1 MSGGWG
7 AGLVVLVVSSLERMY
22 AIDDLLH
29 LIHSDGADRLT
40 LHVGA
45 PPVIVLDGESHT
57 VEGPSLTSE
66 NIESLLQSIADT
78 RQRRELRDSGSVQ
91 FIYRFRGIA
100 DFVVRAEIRDEDVNI
115 EIH

>member
-1 MSGGWG
+1 MPGAWG
-7 AGLVVLVVSSLERMY
+7 AGLVALVGSLERMY
-22 AIDDLLH
+22 AIDELLH

-66 NIESLLQSIADT
+66 NVEGLLQSIADT

-91 FIYRFRGIA
+91 FFYRFRGIA
-100 DFVVRAEIRDEDVNI
+100 DFVVRAEIKDEDIHI